1 VSLVVGIGLRAG
13 TSYRELRDLVAGALA
28 DLEPREVSCVVTVEG
43 RESEPGLQR
52 LVASLGAEL
61 LTAPALD
68 LSKQPAPTPST
79 HVDHLA
85 GTASVAEAGVI
96 LSGAELLV
104 PKQRSV
110 RATVAIGRLPQV
122 EKASARHEVGDAGPG
137 IGQAEAESTGCV
149 VEQMVAPGYA
159 VGERDTVHRVL
170 AERRDV
176 RRGFLDR
183 PIADDVLTRVL
194 ESAHRA
200 PSVGLSQPWDFVLVR
215 DVATRRKVHD
225 LAVAQRDVFAAS
237 LPADR
242 RFAFDGLKI
251 EAILD
256 TPLNIAVTCD
266 PGRGGRHVLGR
277 HADPRTTWFSAAIAI
292 QNLWLAARA
301 EGLGVGWVSFFEPG
315 EVAGVL
321 DLPAHVEL
329 VGYLCVGHVQK
340 FAAAP
345 ELVRTGWAARRPLSW
360 AVHQEAWGRRGL
372 PGEEPGPAVA
382 VQAAAAGEE
391 LATSLK
397 RPAAGDDGRLATS
410 LERPGAGGDGGLAA
424 RATQVVW
431 VVVVEGGDVSKY
443 LRRAEALVVVVGGE
457 KPAADFGVLWRPA
470 RTADEAVELG
480 VEVARDLVLQ
490 GVGELVVECP
500 RPSELTEGFARGI
513 RLGGL
518 ACGVAVKGLDEP
530 AGVTDSTA

>member
-1 VSLVVGIGLRAG
+1 MSLVVGIGLRTG
-13 TSYRELRDLVAGALA
+13 TSYRELRDLVDGALA
-28 DLEPREVSCVVTVEG
+28 GLDPRDVSCVVTVEG

-61 LTAPALD
+61 LTAPALE
-68 LSKQPAPTPST
+68 LSKQPVPSPSDR
-79 HVDHLA
+79 VEHLA
-85 GTASVAEAGVI
+85 GTASVAEAAVI
-96 LSGAELLV
+96 QSGAVLV
-104 PKQRSV
+104 IPKQRSK
-110 RATVAIGRLPQV
+110 RATVAIGRLLP
-122 EKASARHEVGDAGPG
+122 GD
-137 IGQAEAESTGCV
+137 EA
-149 VEQMVAPGYA
+149 APGYG
-159 VGERDTVHRVL
+159 VRERETVHRVL

-200 PSVGLSQPWDFVLVR
+200 PSVGLSQPWDFLLVR

-225 LAVAQRDVFAAS
+225 LAVAQRDAFAAS

-242 RFAFDGLKI
+242 RSAFDGLKI

-315 EVAGVL
+315 EVAAVL

-329 VGYLCVGHVQK
+329 VGYLCVGHVRE

-372 PGEEPGPAVA
+372 PGEEPGPAIA
-382 VQAAAAGEE
+382 VQAAAAGESPTASAGGE
-391 LATSLK
+391 GSPAG
-397 RPAAGDDGRLATS
+397 AAGDGVVAS
-410 LERPGAGGDGGLAA
+410 AGGGGVAVGAA
-424 RATQVVW
+424 AGRQVVW
-431 VVVVEGGDVSKY
+431 VVVVGGGDVAEY
-443 LRRAEALVVVVGGE
+443 LQRAEALVVVVGGE

-500 RPSELTEGFARGI
+500 QPSELTAGLARGM

-518 ACGVAVKGLDEP
+518 ACGVAVNGVDEP
-530 AGVTDSTA
+530 AGVTDSSA